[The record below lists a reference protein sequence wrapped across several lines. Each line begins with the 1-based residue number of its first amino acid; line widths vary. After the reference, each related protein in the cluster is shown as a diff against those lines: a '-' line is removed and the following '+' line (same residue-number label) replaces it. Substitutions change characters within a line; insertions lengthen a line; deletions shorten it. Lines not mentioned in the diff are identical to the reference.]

1 MPAVQLSPRSVT
13 HAEPRHRLYL
23 QWQTGKE
30 MTEIWL
36 FHARKTKTNGIRS
49 RYCEVLLISDLR
61 KMLVYL
67 SCGM

>member
-36 FHARKTKTNGIRS
+36 FHARKTKTNRIR
-49 RYCEVLLISDLR
+49 
-61 KMLVYL
+61 
-67 SCGM
+67 